1 MEPLTVGTRAALSP
15 EAQLLLVSAD
25 DQPANNAALHR
36 LLAADLDWGKLTALA
51 NEEGATAML
60 WQRVGRAANG
70 QLPRDVARQWQ
81 QLGMIGEFELRRLEW
96 TLYEVLDLL
105 ALRGIEAMLLKGSA
119 LAHTIYGSFV
129 DRPMGDLDLLIRPE
143 RAQEAWSLLQSK
155 GGWTWQASS
164 WPVERYTAHQHL
176 PPLVKTR
183 GAEVRL
189 ELHTALLPNGHP
201 FDWPLDN
208 IWRGAQRLAVRER
221 SLLVPHPLHQLLHVC
236 LHFAWSHEMRWGSW
250 RALRDVAAIT
260 RRTDVEWGPFV
271 HLARESR
278 AMTCCYWSLRLAR
291 TLAGA
296 RVPDHVLAALRPPRP
311 EFVLERLEY
320 HYLGQ
325 LFSSERGCPSET
337 LNRGLWELG
346 IAPRWSRHGATRPWH
361 GSSRWMTA
369 PTRRSLRLLQRA
381 RHAAEALGYVSRLSF
396 SHHSIRSLTVF
407 S

>member
-1 MEPLTVGTRAALSP
+1 MEPLTVLTRAALSP
-15 EAQLLLVSAD
+15 EAQLLMAAAD
-25 DQPANNAALHR
+25 AQSVDQAALLR
-36 LLAADLDWGKLTALA
+36 LLAGDIDWSKVTTLA
-51 NEEGATAML
+51 HQEGATTML
-60 WQRVGRAANG
+60 WQRVGRTANG
-70 QLPRDVARQWQ
+70 QLPRTVATQWQ
-81 QLGMIGEFELRRLEW
+81 KLAMIGEFELRRLE
-96 TLYEVLDLL
+96 LILHEVLELVATRD
-105 ALRGIEAMLLKGSA
+105 IEAMLLKGSA
-119 LAHTIYGSFV
+119 LAHTIYGSFP
-129 DRPMGDLDLLIRPE
+129 DRPMSDLDLLIRPE
-143 RAQEAWSLLQSK
+143 RAQEAWSLLQSE
-155 GGWTWQASS
+155 GWTWPAAS

-176 PPLVKTR
+176 PPLVQTR

-189 ELHTALLPNGHP
+189 ELHTALLPDGHP
-201 FDWPLDN
+201 FDWPVDN
-208 IWRGAQRLAVRER
+208 IWRGVQRLAKRGR
-221 SLLVPHPLHQLLHVC
+221 SVLVPHPLHQLLHVC
-236 LHFAWSHEMRWGSW
+236 THFAWSHEMRWGSW

-260 RRTDVEWGPFV
+260 QRTDVDWVPFV
-271 HLARESR
+271 HLARDSR

-296 RVPDHVLAALRPPRP
+296 RVPENVLEALRPPRP
-311 EFVLERLEY
+311 AFVLDRLEF

-346 IAPRWSRHGATRPWH
+346 IAPRWSRHGKSRPWH

-369 PTRRSLRLLQRA
+369 PTRRSARLLQRA